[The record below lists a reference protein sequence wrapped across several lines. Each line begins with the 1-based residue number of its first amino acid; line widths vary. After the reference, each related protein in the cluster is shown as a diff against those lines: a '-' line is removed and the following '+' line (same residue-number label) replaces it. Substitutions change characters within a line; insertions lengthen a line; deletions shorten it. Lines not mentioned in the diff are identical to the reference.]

1 MLDRITVRV
10 PATTANIGPGFD
22 CMAIALDIW
31 NYVTV
36 ELGKDGFE
44 IYGEGAESLSQGSSN
59 LVAYS
64 FRTSFEESGR
74 EPPNS
79 RFVCNN
85 GIPLS
90 RGLGSS
96 SAAVVSGLV
105 AGNELSGNHLAQNDL
120 LKLATEIEGHSDNV
134 SAALLGGCQV
144 VVMDDAE
151 LITSKVPIPNCLKA
165 VVFIPNTPMP
175 TEEARN
181 VLTPT
186 IDRTNAVFNV
196 GRVALLINAFAT
208 GDLTNLTV
216 ATQDRLHQPDRSSI
230 FPSMKV
236 IIQAALNAG
245 AHGAFL
251 SGAGSS
257 ILALTTEREIT
268 IGYEMAEAAS
278 KAGVEGIFK
287 VVQLSEK
294 GAHIGDDNMNVTV
307 VKQN

>member
-1 MLDRITVRV
+1 
-10 PATTANIGPGFD
+10 
-22 CMAIALDIW
+22 
-31 NYVTV
+31 
-36 ELGKDGFE
+36 LGH
-44 IYGEGAESLSQGSSN
+44 
-59 LVAYS
+59 
-64 FRTSFEESGR
+64 
-74 EPPNS
+74 EPPRS

-85 GIPLS
+85 NIPLS

-120 LKLATEIEGHSDNV
+120 LRLATKIEGHPDNV
-134 SAALLGGCQV
+134 SAALLGGCQIV
-144 VVMDDAE
+144 VKDDSE
-151 LITSKVPIPNCLKA
+151 LITSRVPVPNCLKA

-181 VLTPT
+181 LLTPT
-186 IDRTNAVFNV
+186 IDRTNAVFNI
-196 GRVALLINAFAT
+196 GRVALLINAFTT
-208 GDLTNLTV
+208 GNLSNLTV

-278 KAGVEGIFK
+278 KSGVEGIFK
-287 VVQLSEK
+287 VVHLSEK
-294 GAHIGDDNMNVTV
+294 GAHVGNDSMGVTGV
-307 VKQN
+307 RQH